1 MCGLDLGLLTTVGF
15 FLFAEL
21 PLPLT
26 QGRPIFFPTAL
37 FCIQKAGIL
46 RERER
51 ECEWERERERETHT
65 QRERKSERETQSERE
80 RVREER

>member
-51 ECEWERERERETHT
+51 ERESVREIERKRERERERERHTH
-65 QRERKSERETQSERE
+65 RERE
-80 RVREER
+80 